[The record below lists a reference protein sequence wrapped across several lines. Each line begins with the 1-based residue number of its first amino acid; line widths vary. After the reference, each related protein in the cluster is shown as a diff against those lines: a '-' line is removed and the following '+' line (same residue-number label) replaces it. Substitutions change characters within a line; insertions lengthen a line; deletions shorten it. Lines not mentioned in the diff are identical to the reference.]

1 MATRHLEVRSNTST
15 EETRKKSIDIET
27 NGAQADR
34 NNITRKETGV
44 KLEAVLFS
52 ANSTL
57 FRSRLQGGSLQVVGW
72 DAKATGISNSTNV
85 YKSELTA
92 IENKGVALKAEGVG
106 LKMGYELTS
115 MGANLFELKAGFI
128 KGEAQWGKLSA
139 GAGFDINMKLFKA
152 IL

>member
-1 MATRHLEVRSNTST
+1 MATRHLDVRANTIT
-15 EETRKKSIDIET
+15 EE
-27 NGAQADR
+27 A
-34 NNITRKETGV
+34 NIMTEEAVVRTVDNEGEKDDGV
-44 KLEAVLFS
+44 KLEASYFN
-52 ANSTL
+52 ANATI
-57 FRSRLQGGSLQVVGW
+57 FRVRAQGGSLQFVGW

-106 LKMGYELTS
+106 LKMGYEHTS
-115 MGANLFELKAGFI
+115 MGANLFEIKAGFI